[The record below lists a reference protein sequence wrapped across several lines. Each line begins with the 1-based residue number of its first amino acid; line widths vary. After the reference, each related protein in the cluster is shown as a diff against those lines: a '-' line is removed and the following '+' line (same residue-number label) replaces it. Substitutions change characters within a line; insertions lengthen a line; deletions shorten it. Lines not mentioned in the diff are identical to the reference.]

1 MSSAQL
7 TLTVD
12 LPRDALAPGHTDP
25 EALAV
30 ELRLLWII
38 DQVRRGDMSLAYGAA
53 LAGQDRWTFTR
64 TLDEHGV
71 PAIGYDLDDLE
82 RELAL
87 IETL

>member
-12 LPRDALAPGHTDP
+12 LPRDALSPGHTDP
-25 EALAV
+25 AELAIK
-30 ELRLLWII
+30 LRLLWII
-38 DQVRRGDMSLAYGAA
+38 DQVRRGDMSIGYGAS
-53 LAGQDRWTFTR
+53 LAGQDRWTFIQ

-87 IETL
+87 IEKL